1 MKRSYL
7 PWTYILPAKGAHLC
21 LRYWL
26 DTMVALE
33 STFTLRKAAVDM
45 HVKQLGNTM
54 LQLYPSWLGIH
65 YKNPQ
70 QSTVTHLYFLA
81 KKGNRKEM
89 CLVSQEH
96 NTNYLKHT
104 I

>member
-1 MKRSYL
+1 MKRCYL
-7 PWTYILPAKGAHLC
+7 PWTYILPAKGAYLC

-33 STFTLRKAAVDM
+33 STFTLCKAAVDM

-54 LQLYPSWLGIH
+54 LQLYPSWLRIH

-70 QSTVTHLYFLA
+70 QSTVTHLYFSA

-89 CLVSQEH
+89 CLLFPK
-96 NTNYLKHT
+96 NTT
-104 I
+104 QIT